1 MKGYGVKQNI
11 NFAFGLTD
19 FSSQE
24 LQEVDYED
32 YGSIKL
38 YYDYWNDVDY
48 YLKDI
53 KTRPCTPDDFQI
65 ENESQDAK
73 FYKAD
78 EKTLTEIK
86 RNIKVM

>member
-19 FSSQE
+19 FSSLE

-32 YGSIKL
+32 YGTIKM
-38 YYDYWNDVDY
+38 YYDYWDEDNY
-48 YLKDI
+48 SLNPI
-53 KTRPCTPDDFQI
+53 KTRSCTPDDFQI

-78 EKTLTEIK
+78 EKTLTEMK

>member
-19 FSSQE
+19 FNTYG

-32 YGSIKL
+32 YGTIKL
-38 YYDYWNDVDY
+38 YYDYWDGVDY
-48 YLKDI
+48 YLKEI
-53 KTRPCTPDDFQI
+53 KTRSCNPDDFQI

-73 FYKAD
+73 FYKTD
-78 EKTLTEIK
+78 E
-86 RNIKVM
+86 

>member
-11 NFAFGLTD
+11 NFAFGITD
-19 FSSQE
+19 FSLEE

-48 YLKDI
+48 DLKEI
-53 KTRPCTPDDFQI
+53 KTRPCTPDDLQI
-65 ENESQDAK
+65 ENESQNAK
-73 FYKAD
+73 FYKPD
-78 EKTLTEIK
+78 EKTMTEIK
-86 RNIKVM
+86 RNMKVM